1 MKPKLNGFSLIAAF
15 ALVVLTAGCA
25 NTGQTESLLS
35 SAGFTTVTAS
45 TPQQQQHL
53 KTLKP
58 YQVTVVHRNGQTY
71 YVYADPGHNQIYV
84 GTQFQYY
91 RYRDMRLAKNLAQ
104 ENLQTTEVNADL
116 DMGWNVWGPWYFQNH

>member
-1 MKPKLNGFSLIAAF
+1 MKHKFTGFCLMGAF
-15 ALVVLTAGCA
+15 VLAVLVVGCA
-25 NTGQTESLLS
+25 QTEQTEKLLS
-35 SAGFTTVTAS
+35 SAGFTTVIAS

-58 YQVTVVHRNGQTY
+58 YHVTVVHRNGQTY
-71 YVYADPGHNQIYV
+71 YVYADPAHNQIYV

-91 RYRDMRLAKNLAQ
+91 RYRDMRLVKNLAQ

-116 DMGWNVWGPWYFQNH
+116 DMGWDVWGPWYFQNH